1 MNKYW
6 KLFSSTLYLSSFTFG
21 GGYVMIPLMKN
32 KFVND
37 LKWIEDDE
45 MTDLIAIAQSS
56 PGSLAV
62 NASILVGYKIAGL
75 RGALITTL
83 GTMLPPLFILS
94 IISIFY
100 VQFRDNIYVS
110 AALNAMQAGVAAVIL
125 DVVYTMAYQIFT
137 DKNKISIF
145 VMFIAFIAG
154 ALLDVNVLLI
164 ILAAGSFGAWVHL
177 RGSKDETI
185 S

>member
-6 KLFSSTLYLSSFTFG
+6 KLFSSTFYLSSFTFG
-21 GGYVMIPLMKN
+21 GGYVMIPLMKQ
-32 KFVND
+32 KFVDD
-37 LKWIEDDE
+37 LAWIEENE

-62 NASILVGYKIAGL
+62 NASILVGYKIGGL
-75 RGALITTL
+75 GGALITTL

-94 IISIFY
+94 VISLFY

-125 DVVYTMAYQIFT
+125 DVVYSMAYQIFE
-137 DKNKISIF
+137 DKNKISIYI
-145 VMFIAFIAG
+145 MFIAFIAG
-154 ALLDVNVLLI
+154 AYFKVNVLLI
-164 ILAAGSFGAWVHL
+164 ILAAGSFGAWTHL
-177 RGSKDETI
+177 RGERNETL

>member
-6 KLFSSTLYLSSFTFG
+6 KLFSTTLYLSSFTFG
-21 GGYVMIPLMKN
+21 GGYVMIPLMKK

-45 MTDLIAIAQSS
+45 MMDLIAIAQSS

-62 NASILVGYKIAGL
+62 NASILVGYKIAGMP
-75 RGALITTL
+75 GALITTL

-100 VQFRDNIYVS
+100 AQFRDNMYVS

-125 DVVYTMAYQIFT
+125 DVVYTMAYQIFA
-137 DKNKISIF
+137 DKNKISIA

-154 ALLDVNVLLI
+154 AFFDVNVLLI

-177 RGSKDETI
+177 RGSKNETI

>member
-1 MNKYW
+1 
-6 KLFSSTLYLSSFTFG
+6 
-21 GGYVMIPLMKN
+21 MIPLMKN

-154 ALLDVNVLLI
+154 AFLDVNVLLI

>member
-21 GGYVMIPLMKN
+21 GGYVMIPLMKK
-32 KFVND
+32 KFVHD
-37 LKWIEDDE
+37 LKWIEENE

-75 RGALITTL
+75 PGALITTL

-94 IISIFY
+94 IISMFY

-125 DVVYTMAYQIFT
+125 DVVYTMAYQIFS
-137 DKNKISIF
+137 DKNKISIS

-154 ALLDVNVLLI
+154 AFLDVNVLLI
-164 ILAAGSFGAWVHL
+164 ILAAGSFGAWTHL